1 MTDLLA
7 FSWSEMDAFY
17 EEDEPIFG
25 HAADPYHRVDV
36 RASGRRL
43 TVFLGPALVADTR
56 APLAVFESGFA
67 PRWYVPR
74 RDVVPSVLASD
85 PRRTLC
91 PYKGIAQY
99 FDVVAGG
106 ERAAAAAWTYP
117 DALPESS
124 RLSGYVSFD
133 PALVDVSLDGQ
144 PLLPA
149 AHQEIEAAG
158 SDRDLDVDTRDL
170 SLVSQTASAARYS
183 RHAHTQIVPRG

>member
-43 TVFLGPALVADTR
+43 TVFLGRALVADTR

-74 RDVVPSVLASD
+74 RDVVRSVLVICSTP
-85 PRRTLC
+85 PRSSST
-91 PYKGIAQY
+91 
-99 FDVVAGG
+99 DVVFA
-106 ERAAAAAWTYP
+106 
-117 DALPESS
+117 
-124 RLSGYVSFD
+124 
-133 PALVDVSLDGQ
+133 Q
-144 PLLPA
+144 PP
-149 AHQEIEAAG
+149 
-158 SDRDLDVDTRDL
+158 STWDW
-170 SLVSQTASAARYS
+170 
-183 RHAHTQIVPRG
+183 